1 MLKGRVV
8 RIREKDE
15 DDSKGRWI
23 LGLTK
28 VSSLSLTLWGNQSAE
43 ATWNLTSAFVFT
55 GEGTFA
61 ERSNVIID
69 QTTYICSR
77 SVHQDHCSC
86 CMLRSASLR
95 MNNAV

>member
-1 MLKGRVV
+1 MKGRVV

-43 ATWNLTSAFVFT
+43 AT
-55 GEGTFA
+55 
-61 ERSNVIID
+61 
-69 QTTYICSR
+69 
-77 SVHQDHCSC
+77 
-86 CMLRSASLR
+86 
-95 MNNAV
+95 